1 VNSVLIQNS
10 WVIKKTGEVFFQVST
25 SNKKIKT
32 KDCKLD
38 GLYPVVDQGKDSIA
52 GYISDSTKV
61 INTDLPLVIFG
72 DHTRAIK
79 WVDYE
84 FVPGADGTKVL
95 GAESYLNSK
104 FFYYQLRSIEI
115 PDKGY
120 ARHFKYLKE
129 SDFFVPPL
137 AEQKQIA
144 DKLDTMLA
152 QVERT
157 KTRLDA
163 IPEILKRFRQS
174 VLAAAVSGKLTE
186 DWRGEISSQH
196 WVKGILSDFIEKPNY
211 GTSSKSL
218 NEGKVPVLR
227 MGNLQ
232 GGGLDWEKLVYTSD
246 DIEIKKYM
254 LKKGDVLFN
263 RTNSPELVG
272 KTSIFRGERKAI
284 YAGYLIRVRCL
295 DNLNPEFLNYNLNS
309 YVARQYCHSVKSDGV
324 SQSNINAKKLS
335 AYPVEIPP
343 LEEQTEIVRRVEELF
358 GFADRIEARVKKA
371 QGHVNHLTQSILA
384 KAFRGELTA
393 DWRKQNPDLIS
404 GENSAQSLMDKIK
417 IEREKLKPVKK
428 KRTAKKKKTG

>member
-1 VNSVLIQNS
+1 
-10 WVIKKTGEVFFQVST
+10 
-25 SNKKIKT
+25 
-32 KDCKLD
+32 
-38 GLYPVVDQGKDSIA
+38 VDQGKDSIA

-61 INTDLPLVIFG
+61 INTDFPLVIFG

-115 PDKGY
+115 PGKCY

-144 DKLDTMLA
+144 DKLDTLLA

-163 IPEILKRFRQS
+163 IPKILKRFRQS

-186 DWRGEISSQH
+186 EWREENSESLDDWDDLKIG
-196 WVKGILSDFIEKPNY
+196 GIVDKIEA
-211 GTSSKSL
+211 GKSL
-218 NEGKVPVLR
+218 K
-227 MGNLQ
+227 
-232 GGGLDWEKLVYTSD
+232 
-246 DIEIKKYM
+246 
-254 LKKGDVLFN
+254 
-263 RTNSPELVG
+263 
-272 KTSIFRGERKAI
+272 
-284 YAGYLIRVRCL
+284 C
-295 DNLNPEFLNYNLNS
+295 
-309 YVARQYCHSVKSDGV
+309 
-324 SQSNINAKKLS
+324 
-335 AYPVEIPP
+335 VEIPP
-343 LEEQTEIVRRVEELF
+343 NNNEYGIVKISAVTWGVYDESESKTLPDKTLFIENRRVLVGDFLISRANTIELLGNPVIVHDVTKNLMLSDKVLRLVMTECDKPWLSIFLRSSKGRYEIESRSTGNQMSMRNIGQKALLNIELPKPPIKEQTEIVRRVEELF
-358 GFADRIEARVKKA
+358 GFADRIEVRIKKA
-371 QGHVNHLTQSILA
+371 QGHVDHLTQSILA

-404 GENSAQSLMDKIK
+404 GENSAQALLDKIK
-417 IEREKLKPVKK
+417 FEREKLKPVKK
-428 KRTAKKKKTG
+428 KRTVKKKKAG